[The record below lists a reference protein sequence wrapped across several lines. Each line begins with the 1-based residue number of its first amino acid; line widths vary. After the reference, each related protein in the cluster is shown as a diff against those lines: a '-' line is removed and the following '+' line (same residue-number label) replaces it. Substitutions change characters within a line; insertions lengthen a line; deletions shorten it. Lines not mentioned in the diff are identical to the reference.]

1 MRFLQRRTTVPPME
15 ERPARF
21 WSPAQPVA
29 LALGGVAIA
38 FGVIALTRTGLDLS
52 HLTRGHGALLG
63 FQHTPL
69 LGVAEVGFG
78 VLMLL
83 AGIGPLIGRS
93 IMTLLGAAATG
104 LGIVVAAGWWST
116 KMTHWLGVTD
126 RSGWLFIAV
135 GGVALLVAFFAPVWT
150 VGGPRVIHPP
160 VVPDTPAET
169 TTVAPVDES
178 TATAP
183 GRVRKIRL
191 PRPGHHDEPRVPEPS
206 NP

>member
-1 MRFLQRRTTVPPME
+1 VVE
-15 ERPARF
+15 ERPARL

-52 HLTRGHGALLG
+52 HLTRGHGTLLG

-135 GGVALLVAFFAPVWT
+135 GGFVLLVAFFVPVWT

-160 VVPDTPAET
+160 VVPDAAAD
-169 TTVAPVDES
+169 TTVAAPVDES
-178 TATAP
+178 SSTTP
-183 GRVRKIRL
+183 SRERKIRW

-206 NP
+206 NS